1 MIKFSSK
8 SVQLHSK
15 ASQGEYSLTSNGAG
29 RHSFARAPIELH
41 TSLLHLTKVC
51 LLTENSVPRWKNA
64 AFHSTESLSRWL
76 LGQIVEGPVAIFW
89 GTYPMHCNG
98 HLATFYSANS
108 DDFCS

>member
-15 ASQGEYSLTSNGAG
+15 ASQGEESHLTSNGAG

-41 TSLLHLTKVC
+41 IAFTLNKSLPFNGKFGASVEKRGVSQHRE
-51 LLTENSVPRWKNA
+51 LLEVVAGTD
-64 AFHSTESLSRWL
+64 SR
-76 LGQIVEGPVAIFW
+76 GAGW

-98 HLATFYSANS
+98 H
-108 DDFCS
+108 